1 MKINKNMFSLIGSIS
16 KYTALATIS
25 KVTFSLRNM
34 PGGEVFHSIASC
46 QEKLQIVYAN
56 IRV

>member
-16 KYTALATIS
+16 KYMALANIG
-25 KVTFSLRNM
+25 KVTFSLRNITA
-34 PGGEVFHSIASC
+34 GEAFHSISNC
-46 QEKLQIVYAN
+46 QEKLQIIYAN